1 MDLYVVTENDA
12 LLHKRVLYCIRLIQ
26 IDVSI
31 KSSMILMGRE
41 NLNIGGFKVDNFQQK
56 YPFYF
61 ENNSM
66 LQRTDIEPGA
76 NVG

>member
-1 MDLYVVTENDA
+1 MMPSST
-12 LLHKRVLYCIRLIQ
+12 KGCCIVNRLIQ
-26 IDVSI
+26 TDVSI
-31 KSSMILMGRE
+31 KSSMIQMGRK